1 MRHSAGYRTP
11 ASAWTFA
18 PQLAV
23 GVGLGLALSALTER
37 ALAGRSAQAVHGGWT
52 IAARHAGVVLGLL
65 LLTPIFT
72 TDLHKS
78 ERDVLASGTAA
89 ILDSR
94 IPPLDK
100 ITVARHIALAVDDAR
115 QQARIPD
122 VSEVVGEHEGSA
134 YADLVEP
141 ARPARPCGHAGVLA
155 CVPRRGAPQPH
166 CARADPAAP
175 PGGERL
181 MRPIIVAA
189 AASLALI
196 GVYLAL
202 GGASYAPA
210 RVADPCAP
218 RDWRNPQG
226 LQHTAEQIVLSALDG
241 AACKLHVTREDMVLA
256 FASRASLAR
265 FARQHHVSTQQ
276 LDELVRAGL
285 MRSIDDAENAG
296 ALNSTVAD
304 LLRGFV
310 RRFPIEQ
317 LIELLQQLPGF

>member
-1 MRHSAGYRTP
+1 
-11 ASAWTFA
+11 
-18 PQLAV
+18 
-23 GVGLGLALSALTER
+23 
-37 ALAGRSAQAVHGGWT
+37 
-52 IAARHAGVVLGLL
+52 
-65 LLTPIFT
+65 
-72 TDLHKS
+72 
-78 ERDVLASGTAA
+78 
-89 ILDSR
+89 
-94 IPPLDK
+94 
-100 ITVARHIALAVDDAR
+100 
-115 QQARIPD
+115 
-122 VSEVVGEHEGSA
+122 
-134 YADLVEP
+134 
-141 ARPARPCGHAGVLA
+141 
-155 CVPRRGAPQPH
+155 
-166 CARADPAAP
+166 
-175 PGGERL
+175 

-210 RVADPCAP
+210 RVADPCAS

-256 FASRASLAR
+256 FSSRASLAR

-276 LDELVRAGL
+276 LDDLVRAGL

-304 LLRGFV
+304 LLRGLV

-317 LIELLQQLPGF
+317 LIELLQQLPGL

>member
-1 MRHSAGYRTP
+1 
-11 ASAWTFA
+11 
-18 PQLAV
+18 
-23 GVGLGLALSALTER
+23 
-37 ALAGRSAQAVHGGWT
+37 
-52 IAARHAGVVLGLL
+52 
-65 LLTPIFT
+65 
-72 TDLHKS
+72 
-78 ERDVLASGTAA
+78 
-89 ILDSR
+89 
-94 IPPLDK
+94 
-100 ITVARHIALAVDDAR
+100 
-115 QQARIPD
+115 
-122 VSEVVGEHEGSA
+122 
-134 YADLVEP
+134 
-141 ARPARPCGHAGVLA
+141 
-155 CVPRRGAPQPH
+155 
-166 CARADPAAP
+166 
-175 PGGERL
+175 

-210 RVADPCAP
+210 RVADPCAS

-256 FASRASLAR
+256 FSSRASFAR

-317 LIELLQQLPGF
+317 LIELLRQLPGL